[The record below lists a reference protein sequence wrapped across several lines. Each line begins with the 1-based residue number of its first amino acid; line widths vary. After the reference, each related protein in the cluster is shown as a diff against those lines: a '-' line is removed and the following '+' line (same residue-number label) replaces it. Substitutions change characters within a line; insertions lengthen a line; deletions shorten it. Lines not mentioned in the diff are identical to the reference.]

1 MKIHIAFAVAL
12 VICSLAVKAPAQIAV
27 SGNDGKQVHPD
38 DNPPTWHDDT
48 IATIDLN
55 VYPPKLLDEIKAP
68 AGMIGPPNA
77 VAVAPDSSYAI
88 VTCPQLPDTTDP
100 DKKKVILGDTVTVVD
115 ISNPKKIKVLQTE
128 HAAPGASGVTINKTG
143 TLALVASTSDGS
155 ISVFS
160 ISHKKLTKIDTVKM
174 EDGSG
179 STAVVFN
186 PDGKHAYVSERGG
199 NRIAILDVNGNKV
212 TYSGK
217 FVVTGGG
224 PYGMSVTPDGKWG
237 VNTNLSG
244 PIDPNAPARA
254 ARPPAPPAGGDAT
267 AGGPPE
273 GGRRGGAA
281 GGRGPG
287 GPPRLGTITL
297 VDLTSDTLS
306 DSATVG
312 ATPEHVV
319 LSPDGKYAAVVV
331 ANSAANSLTA
341 PNYATTH
348 GLFLVYGVADGK
360 LTKIASAD
368 SGHWC
373 QGATWSKDDKVLLLQ
388 CATEMHIE
396 VYKFDGTTLTQD
408 TAATIPMKYSNRPGA
423 ISTAQVQ

>member
-1 MKIHIAFAVAL
+1 MKIQVAFAAAILIFSVA
-12 VICSLAVKAPAQIAV
+12 AKAPAQIAV

-48 IATIDLN
+48 VATIDLN
-55 VYPPKLLDEIKAP
+55 VYPPKVLAEIKAP
-68 AGMIGPPNA
+68 AGMIGPPEA

-88 VTCPQLPDTTDP
+88 VTSPQLPDLTDP
-100 DKKKVILGDTVTVVD
+100 DKKKVVLGDTVSVID
-115 ISNPKKIKVLQTE
+115 ISNPKRPKVIQTE
-128 HAAPGASGVTINKTG
+128 HAALGASGATINKAG

-174 EDGSG
+174 EDGAG

-186 PDGKHAYVSERGG
+186 PDGKHAYVSEHGG
-199 NRIAILDVNGNKV
+199 NRIATLDVDGKKV

-217 FVVTGGG
+217 SVATGVM
-224 PYGMSVTPDGKWG
+224 PYGMAVTPDGKWG
-237 VNTNLSG
+237 VNTNLG
-244 PIDPNAPARA
+244 GNIDPNAPPPAPRA
-254 ARPPAPPAGGDAT
+254 ARLAPPADG
-267 AGGPPE
+267 AGGGAPPAA
-273 GGRRGGAA
+273 RR
-281 GGRGPG
+281 RGPG
-287 GPPRLGTITL
+287 GPPRSGTITL
-297 VDLTSDTLS
+297 VDLATNTVADTSE
-306 DSATVG
+306 VG
-312 ATPEHVV
+312 PTPEHVV

-331 ANSAANSLTA
+331 ANGSANSPTA

-348 GLFLVYGVADGK
+348 GLFLVYGVDSGK
-360 LTKIASAD
+360 LAKIASAD

-388 CATEMHIE
+388 CAAEMHIE

-408 TAATIPMKYSNRPGA
+408 PSATMKFNNRPGS

>member
-1 MKIHIAFAVAL
+1 MNIHIVCATAL
-12 VICSLAVKAPAQIAV
+12 VICALAVKAPAQIAV

-48 IATIDLN
+48 VATIDLN
-55 VYPPKLLDEIKAP
+55 VYPPKVLAEIKAP
-68 AGMIGPPNA
+68 AGMIGPPEA

-88 VTCPQLPDTTDP
+88 VTSPQLPDLTDP
-100 DKKKVILGDTVTVVD
+100 NKTKVVLGDTVSVID
-115 ISNPKKIKVLQTE
+115 ISNPRKPKVIQTE
-128 HAAPGASGVTINKTG
+128 HAGLGASGVTINKAG
-143 TLALVASTSDGS
+143 TLALIASTSDGA

-174 EDGSG
+174 EDGSS

-199 NRIAILDVNGNKV
+199 NRVATLDVDGNKV

-217 FVVTGGG
+217 FVVTGGA
-224 PYGMSVTPDGKWG
+224 PYGMAVSPDGKWG
-237 VNTNLSG
+237 VNTNLNG
-244 PIDPNAPARA
+244 PIDSNAPARA
-254 ARPPAPPAGGDAT
+254 ARPPAPPAGGETA
-267 AGGPPE
+267 AGGPAA
-273 GGRRGGAA
+273 GGRRGAGA
-281 GGRGPG
+281 RGPG

-297 VDLTSDTLS
+297 VDLTTNTVSDT
-306 DSATVG
+306 ATVG

-331 ANSAANSLTA
+331 ANGTPNSLTA

-388 CATEMHIE
+388 CAAEMHIE
-396 VYKFDGTTLTQD
+396 VYKFDGANLTQD
-408 TAATIPMKYSNRPGA
+408 TSATMQFKNRPGA